1 MPMDESQAVQNYEDG
16 INEVGI
22 DAYRRA
28 SQENTASGAASILED
43 AKRDQMD
50 ASSFADAYREGY

>member
-1 MPMDESQAVQNYEDG
+1 MVMDESEAVSKYEDG

-28 SQENTASGAASILED
+28 SQENTASGAAQILED
-43 AKRDQMD
+43 AKRDSMD
-50 ASSFADAYREGY
+50 ASSFADNYRDGY